1 LTNLFNI
8 IILIMFSAMKESS
21 TGYLLII
28 LLAFAHLMLFSL
40 VLRRWDERFWKAVS
54 YYNIQSPMH
63 IINYTCLK
71 RCNFIL
77 NGALVMMSEHPSYY
91 GRFHFV
97 LRWQDLFQESQRM
110 KGL

>member
-1 LTNLFNI
+1 
-8 IILIMFSAMKESS
+8 
-21 TGYLLII
+21 
-28 LLAFAHLMLFSL
+28 
-40 VLRRWDERFWKAVS
+40 
-54 YYNIQSPMH
+54 
-63 IINYTCLK
+63 
-71 RCNFIL
+71 L